1 MKVLRDDVDYTWI
14 WVAIVFGLL
23 SHVSRSLRWQMLT
36 KSMGYQIS
44 FMNSFMGVMI
54 GYFANMAIPRMGE
67 FTRCGVVSKYENV
80 PFSKLLGTVVT
91 ERVFD
96 MIMLL
101 LLTLVVVV
109 SQFKQVGIFLD
120 NNEEIKQKLYTMF
133 HSPWTY
139 VVLGCIDRGGWQVSS
154 GLYGK
159 VLSSPGY
166 IIFIGNER
174 RFIDREGRET

>member
-109 SQFKQVGIFLD
+109 SQFKQVGIFLN

-139 VVLGCIDRGGWQVSS
+139 VVLG
-154 GLYGK
+154 
-159 VLSSPGY
+159 VLIVGVAGFFWFVRKGTFFTRITSF
-166 IIFIGNER
+166 FIGNER

>member
-1 MKVLRDDVDYTWI
+1 
-14 WVAIVFGLL
+14 
-23 SHVSRSLRWQMLT
+23 
-36 KSMGYQIS
+36 
-44 FMNSFMGVMI
+44 MNSFMGVMI

-120 NNEEIKQKLYTMF
+120 NNEEIKQKLYT
-133 HSPWTY
+133 
-139 VVLGCIDRGGWQVSS
+139 
-154 GLYGK
+154 
-159 VLSSPGY
+159 
-166 IIFIGNER
+166 IFIPHGLTWCWEY
-174 RFIDREGRET
+174 

>member
-1 MKVLRDDVDYTWI
+1 M
-14 WVAIVFGLL
+14 
-23 SHVSRSLRWQMLT
+23 
-36 KSMGYQIS
+36 
-44 FMNSFMGVMI
+44 
-54 GYFANMAIPRMGE
+54 
-67 FTRCGVVSKYENV
+67 

-139 VVLGCIDRGGWQVSS
+139 VVLGVLSVGWQVSS

-166 IIFIGNER
+166 IIFY
-174 RFIDREGRET
+174 RE